1 VVGGKESVTDL
12 GFFVARG
19 ICYLFFKGGHEEFRP
34 LFFSGWSLSPVS
46 LNLFWTI
53 DNQTDIV

>member
-1 VVGGKESVTDL
+1 MVGGRESVTDL
-12 GFFVARG
+12 SFLLQEESVTCFSKEAMKNFD
-19 ICYLFFKGGHEEFRP
+19 LFFF
-34 LFFSGWSLSPVS
+34 LLVLSPVS

>member
-12 GFFVARG
+12 GFLLQEESVTCFSKEAMKNFD
-19 ICYLFFKGGHEEFRP
+19 LFFFC
-34 LFFSGWSLSPVS
+34 WSLSPVS

-53 DNQTDIV
+53 DNQTDIM